1 MSAPQKGDL
10 SASERKILQVIAAG
24 DVQEAA
30 QLLAG
35 EEVRVNCLD
44 EYGMT
49 PLMHAAYKGKAD
61 MCRLL
66 LQHGADVNCNQHEYG
81 YTALMF
87 AGLSGRTDITS
98 MMLDAGAETD
108 HANSLGRTAAQM
120 AAFVGQHDC
129 VTLINNFFSLA
140 KLEYY
145 TRPHGLDRE
154 PRLHPTLAGP
164 LHKIIMTTNLNPVK
178 IVMLVKENPVLV
190 DVEVLE
196 KCHQV
201 MDLLCEQCVKQQDM
215 NEVLAMKMHYISC
228 VLQKCLAFL
237 QKRDDKLDALVKSM
251 LKGRDSDGFPQYQ
264 ERFIR
269 DCIRKFPYCEATL
282 LQELVRS
289 IAPVEI
295 GNYPTAFS
303 VLTQAIT
310 GQMTFVDADYCATC
324 GEKGADKRCSL
335 CKALTYCSLTCQK
348 LHWFTHKKMCRSLQ
362 EQDADLDKDT
372 PRLKELKDDESDL
385 VMETANFLQQLCLRA
400 EEQVAAAG
408 GCPAELLARPSP
420 SAEGP
425 SCTQDSGEN
434 RTRVL
439 NDAES
444 SVFVNLLTKVTYS
457 VSSDTKSA
465 PGNINQWQL

>member
-1 MSAPQKGDL
+1 MAAPQKGDL

-30 QLLAG
+30 QLLASK
-35 EEVRVNCLD
+35 EVRVNCLD

-66 LQHGADVNCNQHEYG
+66 LQNGADVNCNQHEYG

-87 AGLSGRTDITS
+87 AGLSGKTDITS

-108 HANSLGRTAAQM
+108 LVNSVGRTAAQM

-129 VTLINNFFSLA
+129 VTVINNFFSRA
-140 KLEYY
+140 RLEYY
-145 TRPHGLDRE
+145 TRPQGLERE
-154 PRLHPTLAGP
+154 PKLPPGLAGP

-190 DVEVLE
+190 DVAALE
-196 KCHQV
+196 KCYQV

-237 QKRDDKLDALVKSM
+237 QKRDDKLDALVKS
-251 LKGRDSDGFPQYQ
+251 LLRGRDSDGFPQYQ
-264 ERFIR
+264 EKFIR

-282 LQELVRS
+282 LQQLVRS

-295 GNYPTAFS
+295 GNDPTAFS
-303 VLTQAIT
+303 VLTQALT
-310 GQMTFVDADYCATC
+310 GQMAFVDADYCATC
-324 GEKGADKRCSL
+324 GERGADKRCSL
-335 CKALTYCSLTCQK
+335 CKAVIYCSLSCQK

-362 EQDADLDKDT
+362 EQNDALEKDT

-385 VMETANFLQQLCLRA
+385 VMETANFLQELCLRA
-400 EEQVAAAG
+400 EEKVAAAG
-408 GCPAELLARPSP
+408 GCPAELLACPST
-420 SAEGP
+420 SAEGT
-425 SCTQDSGEN
+425 SCTQD
-434 RTRVL
+434 
-439 NDAES
+439 
-444 SVFVNLLTKVTYS
+444 
-457 VSSDTKSA
+457 
-465 PGNINQWQL
+465 

>member
-1 MSAPQKGDL
+1 MAAPQRGPL
-10 SASERKILQVIAAG
+10 SPSERKILQVIAAG

-30 QLLAG
+30 QLLASK
-35 EEVRVNCLD
+35 EVQVNCLD

-87 AGLSGRTDITS
+87 AGLSGKTDITS
-98 MMLDAGAETD
+98 MLLEAGAEKD
-108 HANSLGRTAAQM
+108 VVNSVGRSAAQM

-129 VTLINNFFSLA
+129 VTVINNFFSLA
-140 KLEYY
+140 RLEFY
-145 TRPHGLDRE
+145 TRPQGLERE
-154 PRLHPTLAGP
+154 PRLPPRLAGP

-178 IVMLVKENPVLV
+178 IVLLVKENIALV
-190 DVEVLE
+190 DVEALE
-196 KCHQV
+196 QCYQV

-237 QKRDDKLDALVKSM
+237 HKRDDKLDALVKS
-251 LKGRDSDGFPQYQ
+251 LLRGRDSDGFPQYQ
-264 ERFIR
+264 EMFIR

-282 LQELVRS
+282 LQQL
-289 IAPVEI
+289 
-295 GNYPTAFS
+295 GNDPTAYS
-303 VLTQAIT
+303 VLTQAIA

-324 GEKGADKRCSL
+324 GERGADKRCSL
-335 CKALTYCSLTCQK
+335 CKAVTYCSLTCQK

-362 EQDADLDKDT
+362 EQDADLEKDT
-372 PRLKELKDDESDL
+372 PRLKELKDDESNL
-385 VMETANFLQQLCLRA
+385 VMETANFLQELCLRA

-408 GCPAELLARPSP
+408 GCPAELLVCPSTS

-425 SCTQDSGEN
+425 SCPQD
-434 RTRVL
+434 
-439 NDAES
+439 
-444 SVFVNLLTKVTYS
+444 
-457 VSSDTKSA
+457 
-465 PGNINQWQL
+465 

>member
-1 MSAPQKGDL
+1 MAAPQKGDL

-30 QLLAG
+30 QLLASK
-35 EEVRVNCLD
+35 EVRINCLD
-44 EYGMT
+44 EHGMT

-87 AGLSGRTDITS
+87 AGLSGKTDITT
-98 MMLDAGAETD
+98 MILDAGAETD
-108 HANSLGRTAAQM
+108 LVNSVGRTAAQM

-129 VTLINNFFSLA
+129 VTVINNFFSRA
-140 KLEYY
+140 RLEYY
-145 TRPHGLDRE
+145 TRPQGLERE
-154 PRLHPTLAGP
+154 PRLPPRLAGP

-190 DVEVLE
+190 DAVALE
-196 KCHQV
+196 KCYQV

-215 NEVLAMKMHYISC
+215 NEVMAMKMHYISC

-237 QKRDDKLDALVKSM
+237 QKQDGKLDALVKS
-251 LKGRDSDGFPQYQ
+251 LLRGRESDGFPHYQ
-264 ERFIR
+264 EKFIR

-282 LQELVRS
+282 LQQLVRS

-295 GNYPTAFS
+295 GDDPTAFS
-303 VLTQAIT
+303 VLNQAIT
-310 GQMTFVDADYCATC
+310 GQMAFVDADYCATC
-324 GEKGADKRCSL
+324 GERGADKGCSL
-335 CKALTYCSLTCQK
+335 CKAVTYCSLMCQK
-348 LHWFTHKKMCRSLQ
+348 FHWFTHKKMCRALR
-362 EQDADLDKDT
+362 EQDAGLEKDA

-385 VMETANFLQQLCLRA
+385 VMETANFLQELCLRA

-408 GCPAELLARPSP
+408 GCPAELLACPST

-425 SCTQDSGEN
+425 SCSQD
-434 RTRVL
+434 
-439 NDAES
+439 
-444 SVFVNLLTKVTYS
+444 
-457 VSSDTKSA
+457 
-465 PGNINQWQL
+465 